1 MRGRA
6 AVRDEMGV
14 RSVLGGGAA
23 MGAYLLV
30 LVALTLAPAAAVAAV
45 RESSVVMAAGL
56 AWLVLGEAV
65 GWARF
70 AGAAAV
76 AGGVALIAL
85 S

>member
-1 MRGRA
+1 
-6 AVRDEMGV
+6 V
-14 RSVLGGGAA
+14 RSVLGGAAA

-45 RESSVVMAAGL
+45 RESSVVMAAVL
-56 AWLVLGEAV
+56 AWLVLKESVGPVRFLGAV
-65 GWARF
+65 
-70 AGAAAV
+70 AV